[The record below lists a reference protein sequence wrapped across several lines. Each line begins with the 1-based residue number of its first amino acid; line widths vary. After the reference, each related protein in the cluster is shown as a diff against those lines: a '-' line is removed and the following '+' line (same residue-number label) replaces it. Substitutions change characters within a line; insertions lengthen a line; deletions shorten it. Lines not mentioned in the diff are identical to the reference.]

1 MLMEPELKP
10 KPKADVNWSKI
21 EASIEGWTIPESLQ
35 NVIDLVNQGDDI
47 TDEQARD
54 WLEYYLFIIS
64 DNYTLT
70 PKEMLTD
77 HDSWL
82 KCIQYHSGIDED
94 KIMHFI
100 ENRKRLETL
109 SADKFLS
116 NVIAYFDISEL
127 KSIGFD

>member
-1 MLMEPELKP
+1 MAP
-10 KPKADVNWSKI
+10 ASVNWSKI

-47 TDEQARD
+47 TEEQARD

-70 PKEMLTD
+70 PKEMLTT
-77 HDSWL
+77 HDWWL
-82 KCIQYHSGIDED
+82 KCIQYHSGINED
-94 KIMHFI
+94 KIMYFI
-100 ENRKRLETL
+100 ESQKQLGTL
-109 SADKFLS
+109 STDEFLS
-116 NVIAYFDISEL
+116 HVITYFDISEL

>member
-1 MLMEPELKP
+1 MEKVIENP
-10 KPKADVNWSKI
+10 NWSKI

-35 NVIDLVNQGDDI
+35 TVIDLVNQGDDI
-47 TDEQARD
+47 SDEQAKE

-70 PKEMLTD
+70 PKEMLSD
-77 HDSWL
+77 HDWWL

-94 KIMHFI
+94 KIVNFML
-100 ENRKRLETL
+100 NNKKLSTL
-109 SADKFLS
+109 STHDFLTY
-116 NVIAYFDISEL
+116 VITYFDIAEM

>member
-1 MLMEPELKP
+1 MEKVLDNP
-10 KPKADVNWSKI
+10 NWSKI

-35 NVIDLVNQGDDI
+35 TVIDLVNQGDDI
-47 TDEQARD
+47 SDEQAKE

-70 PKEMLTD
+70 PKEMLSD
-77 HDSWL
+77 HDWWL

-94 KIMHFI
+94 KIVNFML
-100 ENRKRLETL
+100 NKKLSTL
-109 SADKFLS
+109 STHDFLTY
-116 NVIAYFDISEL
+116 VITYFDIAEM

>member
-1 MLMEPELKP
+1 MEKVLDNP
-10 KPKADVNWSKI
+10 NWSKI

-35 NVIDLVNQGDDI
+35 TVIDLVNQGDDI
-47 TDEQARD
+47 SDEQAKE

-70 PKEMLTD
+70 PKEMLSD
-77 HDSWL
+77 HDWWL

-94 KIMHFI
+94 KIVNFMLNI
-100 ENRKRLETL
+100 KKLSTL
-109 SADKFLS
+109 STHDFLTY
-116 NVIAYFDISEL
+116 VITYFDIAEM

>member
-1 MLMEPELKP
+1 MEKVNP
-10 KPKADVNWSKI
+10 NWSKI

-35 NVIDLVNQGDDI
+35 TVIDLVNQGDDI
-47 TDEQARD
+47 SDEQAKE

-70 PKEMLTD
+70 PKEMLSD
-77 HDSWL
+77 HDWWL

-94 KIMHFI
+94 KIVNFMLNI
-100 ENRKRLETL
+100 KKLSTL
-109 SADKFLS
+109 STHDFLTY
-116 NVIAYFDISEL
+116 VITYFDIAEM

>member
-1 MLMEPELKP
+1 MEKVLENP
-10 KPKADVNWSKI
+10 NWSKI

-47 TDEQARD
+47 SDEQAKE

-70 PKEMLTD
+70 PKEMLSD
-77 HDSWL
+77 HDWWL

-94 KIMHFI
+94 KIVNFML
-100 ENRKRLETL
+100 NKKLSTL
-109 SADKFLS
+109 STHDFLTY
-116 NVIAYFDISEL
+116 VITYFDIAEM

>member
-1 MLMEPELKP
+1 MEKVNP
-10 KPKADVNWSKI
+10 NWSKI

-35 NVIDLVNQGDDI
+35 TVIDLVNQGDDI
-47 TDEQARD
+47 SDEQAKE

-70 PKEMLTD
+70 PKEMLSD
-77 HDSWL
+77 HDWWL

-94 KIMHFI
+94 KIVNFML
-100 ENRKRLETL
+100 NNKKLSTL
-109 SADKFLS
+109 STHDFLTY
-116 NVIAYFDISEL
+116 VITYFDIAEM

>member
-1 MLMEPELKP
+1 MEKVLENPNGRRHP
-10 KPKADVNWSKI
+10 

-47 TDEQARD
+47 SDTQAKE

-70 PKEMLTD
+70 PKEMLSD
-77 HDSWL
+77 HDWWL

-94 KIMHFI
+94 KIVNFMLNI
-100 ENRKRLETL
+100 KKLERLST
-109 SADKFLS
+109 DDFLTY
-116 NVIAYFDISEL
+116 VITYFDISEM